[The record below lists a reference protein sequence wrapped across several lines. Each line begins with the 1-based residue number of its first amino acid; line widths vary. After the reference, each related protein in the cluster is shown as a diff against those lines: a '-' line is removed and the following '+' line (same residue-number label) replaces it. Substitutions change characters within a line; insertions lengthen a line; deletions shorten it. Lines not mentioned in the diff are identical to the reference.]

1 MTGFIER
8 GEICPLIIQKRQNSV
23 ALASMNDW
31 WSSWIS
37 AIAAPK
43 HLLIDTDATGLP
55 LGEAVADPGSA
66 SSVYKVQDNFI
77 DQDCAYRH

>member
-1 MTGFIER
+1 LAGLIER
-8 GEICPLIIQKRQNSV
+8 GEICPLIIQKRKNSV

-43 HLLIDTDATGLP
+43 HLLIDIDAT
-55 LGEAVADPGSA
+55 
-66 SSVYKVQDNFI
+66 
-77 DQDCAYRH
+77 